1 MHSPAD
7 NRQRLCIARA
17 MAVEPSVL
25 LMDEPASALDPIST
39 AKIEEL
45 ICELSQQ
52 TTIII
57 VTHSMQQAARV
68 SNKTAIFLSG
78 RNGGIRRYQE
88 NPYPSGQGG
97 YPELYYRTFR
107 INVRKHS
114 TLLEAIMVKF
124 VENELQNIQR
134 EVKEMWKLVYQQL
147 DNAYNAVLN
156 ADQELA
162 DKVISREKRVNAFEL
177 KIDSDIEDFIALYNP
192 VAVDLR
198 FALAML
204 KINNNLERIGDYAES
219 IARFVIRTELKPENK
234 ILFADLQLEDMYDTV
249 LSMLNT
255 TYEALQRQ
263 DIGLAKSVFDKD
275 ETLDQINQKALDRLT
290 AYATEHPESIRL
302 CLEVSGVFRK
312 LERAGDHINNLAE
325 ETVFYIDAE
334 VLKHR
339 KTILPEKE

>member
-1 MHSPAD
+1 
-7 NRQRLCIARA
+7 
-17 MAVEPSVL
+17 
-25 LMDEPASALDPIST
+25 
-39 AKIEEL
+39 
-45 ICELSQQ
+45 
-52 TTIII
+52 
-57 VTHSMQQAARV
+57 
-68 SNKTAIFLSG
+68 
-78 RNGGIRRYQE
+78 
-88 NPYPSGQGG
+88 
-97 YPELYYRTFR
+97 
-107 INVRKHS
+107 
-114 TLLEAIMVKF
+114 MVKF

-134 EVKEMWKLVYQQL
+134 EVKDMWKLVYQQL

-302 CLEVSGVFRK
+302 CLEVSGIFRK